1 VRILYFA
8 DIRFPLE
15 RANGIQTMAT
25 CHALAERGHDVSL
38 VVRPDTH
45 KPARDPFEY
54 YGVTR
59 TPRLTVEYAP
69 ASGPSLARRVG
80 YLAFSAGR
88 AAGTTRADIVM
99 TRDLTV
105 ASLLLRLPSRPPL
118 VYESHGYSPDV
129 TAALPTLVSTAR
141 PPSASKLARLARRE
155 SLVWSRAAGYVTIT
169 HGLATSLVGR
179 FGARPRLAVV
189 HDGARLP
196 GTTETS
202 PAVSM
207 AAPSEV
213 TVAYS
218 GHLYPWKGVDVLLEA
233 LARVPAVRAIVIG
246 GHDKEPDLA
255 RLRAHAARL
264 GLEDRITFTGLVPP
278 ADVAGCLS
286 KADIFVL
293 SNPASVISSHAT
305 SPLKLFEY
313 MAAGKAIVASNLP
326 AIAEILT
333 NDINAVLVEP
343 GDAEALAAGIRTLA
357 ADADLRNRLG
367 DAARRDVAEY
377 SWKRRAERLEAL
389 FTEVLA
395 TAR

>member
-1 VRILYFA
+1 
-8 DIRFPLE
+8 
-15 RANGIQTMAT
+15 
-25 CHALAERGHDVSL
+25 
-38 VVRPDTH
+38 
-45 KPARDPFEY
+45 
-54 YGVTR
+54 
-59 TPRLTVEYAP
+59 
-69 ASGPSLARRVG
+69 
-80 YLAFSAGR
+80 
-88 AAGTTRADIVM
+88 
-99 TRDLTV
+99 
-105 ASLLLRLPSRPPL
+105 
-118 VYESHGYSPDV
+118 
-129 TAALPTLVSTAR
+129 
-141 PPSASKLARLARRE
+141 
-155 SLVWSRAAGYVTIT
+155 
-169 HGLATSLVGR
+169 
-179 FGARPRLAVV
+179 
-189 HDGARLP
+189 
-196 GTTETS
+196 
-202 PAVSM
+202 
-207 AAPSEV
+207 
-213 TVAYS
+213 
-218 GHLYPWKGVDVLLEA
+218 
-233 LARVPAVRAIVIG
+233 
-246 GHDKEPDLA
+246 
-255 RLRAHAARL
+255 
-264 GLEDRITFTGLVPP
+264 VPP

>member
-1 VRILYFA
+1 
-8 DIRFPLE
+8 
-15 RANGIQTMAT
+15 M
-25 CHALAERGHDVSL
+25 
-38 VVRPDTH
+38 
-45 KPARDPFEY
+45 
-54 YGVTR
+54 
-59 TPRLTVEYAP
+59 
-69 ASGPSLARRVG
+69 
-80 YLAFSAGR
+80 
-88 AAGTTRADIVM
+88 
-99 TRDLTV
+99 
-105 ASLLLRLPSRPPL
+105 
-118 VYESHGYSPDV
+118 
-129 TAALPTLVSTAR
+129 
-141 PPSASKLARLARRE
+141 
-155 SLVWSRAAGYVTIT
+155 
-169 HGLATSLVGR
+169 
-179 FGARPRLAVV
+179 
-189 HDGARLP
+189 
-196 GTTETS
+196 
-202 PAVSM
+202 
-207 AAPSEV
+207 
-213 TVAYS
+213 
-218 GHLYPWKGVDVLLEA
+218 
-233 LARVPAVRAIVIG
+233 
-246 GHDKEPDLA
+246 
-255 RLRAHAARL
+255 
-264 GLEDRITFTGLVPP
+264 PP